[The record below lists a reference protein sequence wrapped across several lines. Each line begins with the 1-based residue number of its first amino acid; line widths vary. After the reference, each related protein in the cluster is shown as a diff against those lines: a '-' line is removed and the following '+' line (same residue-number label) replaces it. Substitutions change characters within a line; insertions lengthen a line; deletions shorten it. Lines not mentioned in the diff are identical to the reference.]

1 MSFNR
6 KVKPESKSFLKFSL
20 PVIDEF
26 ILSNGLK
33 VLHIHKN
40 NLPLVRLN
48 LILNAGS
55 KYDPADKNG
64 LAYLTSLAIDEGVEG
79 LGALEL
85 SDEFDVLGT
94 NFSIITDN
102 DSIQINLQC
111 LSEYFRRSLE
121 LFSKVIISPSFNEEE
136 FLREKKKLL
145 TRIIQSKDEPDYLA
159 DQIFDNIIFT
169 NSNPYSFPVMGYEDT
184 VNSITLNDV
193 KQYYTKF
200 FSPYNS
206 VLVVAGNIKKQELFA
221 LLEKYLKRWK
231 IKSDTPA
238 FNGKNMTAKKKIYF
252 FHKEGAVQTEIRVG
266 HISEKRNQTD
276 FFQRLLFNSI
286 LGGQFTSRINLNLRE
301 KNGYTYGAQSRFQ
314 YLKDAA
320 YFQVA
325 TSVGSENTKVALSE
339 ILFELENI
347 KLGVT
352 EDELSFAKSSLVK
365 KFPLNFETYRQIVS
379 NITGKILFDL
389 PDDYYDNYI
398 DNIESVT
405 LKQVDETAK
414 KFIDSDNVVV
424 VLVGD
429 KNKMLGKITEVAFDI
444 SEVNIKGELIN

>member
-6 KVKPESKSFLKFSL
+6 KIKPESKASLTFSL

-26 ILSNGLK
+26 VLSNKLK
-33 VLHIHKN
+33 ILHIHKN

-48 LILNAGS
+48 LILDAGS

-79 LGALEL
+79 LSALDL
-85 SDEFDVLGT
+85 SDEFDVLGSH
-94 NFSIITDN
+94 FSIMTDN
-102 DSIQINLQC
+102 DSIQVNLQC
-111 LSEYFRRSLE
+111 LSEHLQKSLE
-121 LFSKVIISPSFNEEE
+121 LFSKVIIFPSFNEEE

-159 DQIFDNIIFT
+159 DQIFDNIIFST
-169 NSNPYSFPVMGYEDT
+169 SNPYSLPVMGYEDT

-193 KQYYTKF
+193 KQDFSKF
-200 FSPYNS
+200 FSPANS
-206 VLVVAGNIKKQELFA
+206 VLVVAGNIEKSELSE
-221 LLEKYLKRWK
+221 LLEKYFSIWK
-231 IKSDTPA
+231 KTSERPA
-238 FNGKNMTAKKKIYF
+238 FNEKNITTKKKIYI
-252 FHKEGAVQTEIRVG
+252 FHKEGSVQTEIRVG

-276 FFQRLLFNSI
+276 FFQRHLFNSI

-325 TSVGSENTKVALSE
+325 TSVGLENTKEALSE

-352 EDELSFAKSSLVK
+352 EDELRFAKSSLVK
-365 KFPLNFETYRQIVS
+365 KFPLNFETYRQIVA

-389 PDDYYDNYI
+389 PDDYYNNYI
-398 DNIESVT
+398 KNIESVT
-405 LKQVDETAK
+405 LNEVDETAK
-414 KFIDSDNVVV
+414 KFIYSNNLVV

-429 KNKMLGKITEVAFDI
+429 KNKILDKLTAIDFEI
-444 SEVNIKGELIN
+444 SEVDIKGRLIN

>member
-6 KVKPESKSFLKFSL
+6 NVKPESKPTLNFSL
-20 PVIDEF
+20 PLIEEF

-40 NLPLVRLN
+40 KLPLVRLN
-48 LILNAGS
+48 LIFDAGS

-79 LGALEL
+79 LNALEL
-85 SDEFDVLGT
+85 SDEFDVLGS
-94 NFSIITDN
+94 NFSIMTDN
-102 DSIQINLQC
+102 DTIQLNLQC
-111 LSEYFRRSLE
+111 LSEHLDKSIE
-121 LFSKVIISPSFNEEE
+121 LFSKVVISPAFAEEE

-159 DQIFDNIIFT
+159 DQIFDNIIFSS
-169 NSNPYSFPVMGYEDT
+169 SNPYSFPVMGYEET
-184 VNSITLNDV
+184 VKSITMNDV
-193 KQYYTKF
+193 KQHFSKF
-200 FSPYNS
+200 FSPSNS
-206 VLVVAGNIKKQELFA
+206 VLVIAGNIEKPELSV
-221 LLEKYLKRWK
+221 LLEKHLSSWNTKGDK
-231 IKSDTPA
+231 PVFT
-238 FNGKNMTAKKKIYF
+238 GKDSTAKKGIYF
-252 FHKEGAVQTEIRVG
+252 SHKDGSVQTEIRVG
-266 HISEKRNQTD
+266 HISEKRNQAD
-276 FFQRLLFNSI
+276 FFQRHLFNSI

-314 YLKDAA
+314 YLKNAA

-325 TSVGSENTKVALSE
+325 TSVGSENTKDALNE
-339 ILFELENI
+339 ILLELENI

-365 KFPLNFETYRQIVS
+365 KFPLNFETYRQIVA

-398 DNIESVT
+398 HNIESVT
-405 LKQVDETAK
+405 LNQVNETAN
-414 KFIDSDNVVV
+414 KFIYSSNLVV

-429 KNKMLGKITEVAFDI
+429 KNKILDKLKELPFDI

>member
-6 KVKPESKSFLKFSL
+6 KVKPESKASLNFSL

-26 ILSNGLK
+26 TLSNGLK

-40 NLPLVRLN
+40 KLPLVRLN
-48 LILNAGS
+48 LILDAGS
-55 KYDPADKNG
+55 KYDSADKNG

-79 LGALEL
+79 LSALEL
-85 SDEFDVLGT
+85 SDQFDVLGSH
-94 NFSIITDN
+94 FSIMTDN
-102 DSIQINLQC
+102 DSIQINLQS
-111 LSEYFRRSLE
+111 LSEHFQRSLE

-145 TRIIQSKDEPDYLA
+145 TRIIQNKDEPDYLA
-159 DQIFDNIIFT
+159 DQIFDNIIFST
-169 NSNPYSFPVMGYEDT
+169 SNPYSFPVMGYEES
-184 VNSITLNDV
+184 VNSITRNDV
-193 KQYYTKF
+193 KQHFLKF
-200 FSPYNS
+200 FLPSNS
-206 VLVVAGNIKKQELFA
+206 VLVIAGNIEKPELSA
-221 LLEKYLKRWK
+221 LLEKYLNSWRAKADRQL
-231 IKSDTPA
+231 
-238 FNGKNMTAKKKIYF
+238 FNGKNIRAKKKIYL
-252 FHKEGAVQTEIRVG
+252 FHKEGSVQTEIRVG
-266 HISEKRNQTD
+266 HVTEKRNQTD
-276 FFQRLLFNSI
+276 FFQRHLFNSI

-314 YLKDAA
+314 YLKDVA

-325 TSVGSENTKVALSE
+325 TSVGSENTTEALNE

-365 KFPLNFETYRQIVS
+365 KFPLNFETYRQIIA

-398 DNIESVT
+398 TNVEAVT
-405 LKQVDETAK
+405 LKQVDEAAK
-414 KFIDSDNVVV
+414 KFIYSNDLVV

-429 KNKMLGKITEVAFDI
+429 KNKILDKLTGMPFDI
-444 SEVNIKGELIN
+444 SEVNIKGELIK